1 MRLFINYIK
10 SYLQDYPTVYK
21 IAQKINNII
30 RVDQK
35 IHKHRRKKFREQCYK
50 KFYDGEKRIHKKY
63 GTIEVIYD
71 AISAK
76 NFWHLTTGSQDEG
89 KFSDHLFNNYI
100 LEGMVIFDI
109 GSHTGQYTIPFAKKV
124 GPKGHVYAFEPENDG
139 FNAIKNNLIIN
150 NLINVN
156 VFNLAISDHNKK
168 INFYK
173 RPDKDTH
180 SIFEETSS
188 PSEISE
194 QVVEVV
200 RSQTIDALFEK
211 KIVNRIPDL
220 IKIDT
225 EGAEIKI
232 LRGAKKTLQSVKL
245 LLIEIHV
252 DDLVRQGY
260 KNPYSTLEEE
270 LIKNNFIHHKYLDE
284 IHILASK
291 KQIDKK

>member
-1 MRLFINYIK
+1 MKLFINYIK
-10 SYLQDYPTVYK
+10 SYLQDYPTIYK

-35 IHKHRRKKFREQCYK
+35 IHKYRRKKFREQCYK
-50 KFYDGEKRIHKKY
+50 KFYDGEKRIQKRY
-63 GTIEVIYD
+63 GNIEVIYD

-124 GPKGHVYAFEPENDG
+124 GAKGHVFAFEPENDG

-150 NLINVN
+150 NLKNVN
-156 VFNLAISDHNKK
+156 VFKLAISDRNKE

-180 SIFEETSS
+180 SIFKETSS

-194 QVVEVV
+194 QIIEVV

-211 KIVNRIPDL
+211 KIVDRIPDL

-232 LRGAKKTLQSVKL
+232 LRGAKTTLQSVKL
-245 LLIEIHV
+245 LLIEIHI

-270 LIKNNFIHHKYLDE
+270 LIKNNFTYHKYLDD